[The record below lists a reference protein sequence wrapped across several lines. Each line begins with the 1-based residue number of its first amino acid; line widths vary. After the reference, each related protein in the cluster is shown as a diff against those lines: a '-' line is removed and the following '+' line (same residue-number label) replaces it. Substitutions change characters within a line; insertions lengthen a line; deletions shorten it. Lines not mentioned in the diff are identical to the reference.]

1 MRTKEYELTEPEW
14 QIMRVVWAQQPCA
27 APAVQEA
34 LAARKKWSYSTVKT
48 FMDRMVAK
56 RLLKTQRVRN
66 LVLYSSV
73 ITPEQAQKREVTRT
87 IKRAFGGAFAPLM
100 QFLLDS
106 DKLSNEE
113 LTGLE
118 AMIRR
123 KRREERKGGK

>member
-1 MRTKEYELTEPEW
+1 MRTKDYELTGPEW
-14 QIMRVVWAQQPCA
+14 QIMRVVWAHQPCA

-34 LAARKKWSYSTVKT
+34 LAAKKKWTYSTVKT

-66 LVLYSSV
+66 LVLYSSA
-73 ITPEQAQKREVTRT
+73 ITTEQAQKREVGRT
-87 IKRAFGGAFAPLM
+87 LKRAFGGAFTPMM

-106 DKLSNEE
+106 DKLSNKE
-113 LTGLE
+113 LTDLE

-123 KRREERKGGK
+123 KRRGERKQGK